1 MSLQPARERVSEFAS
16 NFENGTSGAGEE
28 WAGEHQRRQG
38 KNAWEWKWNQIY
50 HLLLRHQSWQD
61 EALWKRGGSSPLQ
74 SSLFRGEIF
83 FSLFIKQAGFYLPQR
98 REVLM
103 YIHLTEHARSL
114 EGLLAMRGFSISLQQ
129 RTKENRL
136 VGKCC
141 HCSIANGSW
150 RHCWCQ
156 SCYRPALMD
165 IN

>member
-1 MSLQPARERVSEFAS
+1 MSW
-16 NFENGTSGAGEE
+16 GTSKAAGEKCMRMKMKPNISPASQASKLARSGSLKE
-28 WAGEHQRRQG
+28 RRQFTTAIISFQRR
-38 KNAWEWKWNQIY
+38 N
-50 HLLLRHQSWQD
+50 
-61 EALWKRGGSSPLQ
+61 
-74 SSLFRGEIF
+74 F

-141 HCSIANGSW
+141 HCSIANGS
-150 RHCWCQ
+150 
-156 SCYRPALMD
+156 
-165 IN
+165 